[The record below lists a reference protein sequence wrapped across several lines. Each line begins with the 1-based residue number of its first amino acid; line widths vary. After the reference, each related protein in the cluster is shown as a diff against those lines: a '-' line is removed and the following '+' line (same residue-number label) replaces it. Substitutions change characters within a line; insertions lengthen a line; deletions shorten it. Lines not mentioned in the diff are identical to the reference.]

1 MLVEG
6 YMPKQLTTISAATK
20 AASCVLTVAAG
31 DAVRFVPGASVYITG
46 TGYTALDGKWHK
58 ISAAAGTSVTL
69 STLTT
74 GDPGTFTA
82 GGAISVR
89 DTPTPQ

>member
-6 YMPKQLTTISAATK
+6 FMPRQTGTISAATK
-20 AASCVLTVAAG
+20 ANPCVLTVSAAN
-31 DAVRFVPGASVYITG
+31 AERYVVGASVYIAG
-46 TGYTALDGKWHK
+46 TGLALDGKWHK
-58 ISAAAGTSVTL
+58 LGTVAGTTLTLVT
-69 STLTT
+69 STL

>member
-6 YMPKQLTTISAATK
+6 FLPRPITTISAATK
-20 AASCVLTVAAG
+20 AAACVLTVAAG
-31 DAVRFVPGASVYITG
+31 NADRLVPGASVYITG
-46 TGYTALDGKWHK
+46 TSFALLDGKWHK

-69 STLTT
+69 ATATT
-74 GDPGTFTA
+74 AEAGTFTA
-82 GGAISVR
+82 GGALSVR